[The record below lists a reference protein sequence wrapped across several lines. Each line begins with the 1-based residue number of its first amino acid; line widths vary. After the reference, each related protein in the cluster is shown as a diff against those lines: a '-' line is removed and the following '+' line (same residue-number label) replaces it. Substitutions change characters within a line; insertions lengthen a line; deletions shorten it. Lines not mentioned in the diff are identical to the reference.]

1 MKRLVRSFYVFAALL
16 ALTVAAPADIKVK
29 TKNTAAGHSS
39 ESTVYIKGARQRDE
53 NPQMPFATILQCDKQ
68 RLLQVNDKCKV
79 YMVTPLAEEEAAA
92 PAKGKSQPAA
102 QPAKST
108 TKGGVVTYTT
118 TMTDTKERKTMLGF
132 PARHIK
138 SSMAAESSPD
148 ACTKT
153 SMKSEMDGWYA
164 DLSLGLNCSR
174 ASARPPSTSM
184 EKPEC
189 QDEYRM
195 KRVGTAR
202 MGYPLQQTVTVH
214 TENGEFTSTTEALE
228 ISKDTLDAGLF
239 DVAADYREVTG
250 YQELMCMP
258 SRQTMTAEATSSAE
272 PATRKRAGVL
282 LIGVVGF
289 NNKSD
294 REMSL
299 ENLRQRL
306 MGHFTEMNV
315 DTVPLD
321 KTTDAEIHD
330 EATEKHC
337 DYVLYTD
344 LISITQSSQ
353 AKVGGFF
360 GKATGTGSGRGG
372 KFESKVDFRLYPIA
386 DHPDK
391 ASLVSKASAK
401 EDKDAEETT
410 SDALQK
416 ESEAVMEQVG
426 KDAARRGRP

>member
-1 MKRLVRSFYVFAALL
+1 MNRHSRYFSLLIVLVAL
-16 ALTVAAPADIKVK
+16 AVAAPADVKVK
-29 TKNTAAGHSS
+29 TKNTAAGQSS

-53 NPQMPFATILQCDKQ
+53 SAQMPFATILQCDKH
-68 RLLQVNDKCKV
+68 RMLQVNDKCKV
-79 YMVTPLAEEEAAA
+79 YMVTPLAAEEKA
-92 PAKGKSQPAA
+92 PASGKPAS
-102 QPAKST
+102 QPAKS

-138 SSMAAESSPD
+138 SSMTAESSPD
-148 ACTKT
+148 ACSKT
-153 SMKSEMDGWYA
+153 SMKSETDGWYA
-164 DLSLGLNCSR
+164 DLSVGLTCSR
-174 ASARPPSTSM
+174 ASARPPTM

-189 QDEYRM
+189 QDKYRM
-195 KRVGTAR
+195 KHVGTAR
-202 MGYPLQQTVTVH
+202 LGYPLQQTSTMH
-214 TENGEFTSTTEALE
+214 TEGGDFTSTTEALE

-239 DVAADYREVTG
+239 DVAADYKEVAD
-250 YQELMCMP
+250 YQALMCMP
-258 SRQTMTAEATSSAE
+258 ARESMTTATPSAAARQ
-272 PATRKRAGVL
+272 KRAGVL

-294 REMSL
+294 KEVSL

-306 MGHFTEMNV
+306 IGHFTAMNV
-315 DTVPLD
+315 DAIALE
-321 KTTDAEIHD
+321 KTTDEEIHD

-344 LISITQSSQ
+344 LISITQSAQ

-360 GKATGTGSGRGG
+360 GKATGAGSGRGG

-386 DHPDK
+386 DHPQK
-391 ASLVSKASAK
+391 ASLVAKVSAK

-410 SDALQK
+410 SDALLQ
-416 ESEAVMEQVG
+416 EAEEVMEQVA
-426 KDAARRGRP
+426 KDARKKGRP

>member
-1 MKRLVRSFYVFAALL
+1 MKRLVRSFYVFAALVAL
-16 ALTVAAPADIKVK
+16 AVAAPADVKVK
-29 TKNTAAGHSS
+29 TKSTTAGHSS

-68 RLLQVNDKCKV
+68 RMLQVNDKCKV
-79 YMVTPLAEEEAAA
+79 YMVTPMAEEEAAA
-92 PAKGKSQPAA
+92 PAKGKSKPAA
-102 QPAKST
+102 QPAKS

-138 SSMAAESSPD
+138 SSMTAESSPD

-153 SMKSEMDGWYA
+153 SVKSETDGWYA
-164 DLSLGLNCSR
+164 DLSVGLTCSLGSV
-174 ASARPPSTSM
+174 RPPNM

-189 QDEYRM
+189 QDEFRM
-195 KRVGTAR
+195 KRLGAGR
-202 MGYPLQQTVTVH
+202 LGYPLQQTMTMT
-214 TENGEFTSTTEALE
+214 TENGQFTSSTEALE
-228 ISKDTLDAGLF
+228 ISKDPLDDELF
-239 DVAADYREVTG
+239 DVPPDYKEVTS

-258 SRQTMTAEATSSAE
+258 SRQSMMTQTAAAPSAA
-272 PATRKRAGVL
+272 PSAHKRAGVL

-289 NNKSD
+289 ENPSG
-294 REMSL
+294 REISL
-299 ENLRQRL
+299 ENMRQRL

-321 KTTDAEIHD
+321 KTTDAEIHA
-330 EATEKHC
+330 EALEKHC
-337 DYVLYTD
+337 DYVLYTN
-344 LISITQSSQ
+344 LLSIAQSAQ

-360 GKATGTGSGRGG
+360 GKATGAGSGRGG
-372 KFESKVDFRLYPIA
+372 KFESKVDFRLYPMA

-391 ASLVSKASAK
+391 ASLAANASVK

-410 SDALQK
+410 ADALQK
-416 ESEAVMEQVG
+416 ESQAVMEQVG
-426 KDAARRGRP
+426 KDAAKRGRP